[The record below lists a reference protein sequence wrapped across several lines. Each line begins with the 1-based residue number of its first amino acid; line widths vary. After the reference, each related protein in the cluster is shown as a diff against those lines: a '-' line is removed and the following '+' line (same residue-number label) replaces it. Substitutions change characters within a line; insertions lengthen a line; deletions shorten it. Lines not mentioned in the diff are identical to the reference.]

1 MAVALATVH
10 TPPSGLR
17 YSSPV
22 DSRTVSS
29 PPHPV
34 QAAVDRRRYRRVRTF
49 FVRALLHAVWWDYI
63 LNRPVLRRFR
73 TPPLQRWRRIARRYR
88 VLAEELGGVLIK
100 LGQFLSARVDVLPI
114 AITRELATLQDE
126 VPAAPFAAIRR
137 VLEEG
142 LGAPCE
148 ERFAHL
154 EERPLGAASLAQVY
168 AARLSTGEEV
178 AVKVQR
184 PGIERLVETDL
195 AAISRTLRW
204 LRYATP
210 IRRRVD
216 VDWLLKEFT
225 SVTRHELDFEREAS
239 NAEHFARD
247 FADDPGVRVPRVYR
261 SHTCRTVLTLEN
273 VAAIKVC
280 DLAALEAAGISRAAV
295 AKKLYGVFMR
305 QFFVTHFVHADPH
318 PGNVFVHPCPAASG
332 ALETGSTPFQLAF
345 VDFGMMTTIPERLR
359 QGLKEF
365 AIGLGTRD
373 ARRIV
378 DAYVTAGTLLPEADL
393 ERLVEA
399 HEAILAR
406 FWGVRIAELKE
417 VAFAEA
423 RHLANEYRDLLFE
436 APIQV
441 QADMLFAL
449 RAVGILAGLCTALD
463 PEFDPWRETLP
474 FAERLLRDDSRQGVI
489 EELGEVARALMR
501 APAQLDRLL
510 AHVERGGM
518 AVRSSF
524 SPDAR
529 ERLQRLERSLDR
541 LAWFVAASGLLV
553 AGAVLRDNGSDPRLS
568 TCLLLASAASLVIGL
583 LRR

>member
-1 MAVALATVH
+1 MRRTVVRNAALC
-10 TPPSGLR
+10 LR

-22 DSRTVSS
+22 GRRLAPPLENFPRTS
-29 PPHPV
+29 
-34 QAAVDRRRYRRVRTF
+34 VDRRRYRRVRAF
-49 FVRALLHAVWWDYI
+49 FLRALLHAVWWDWI
-63 LNRPVLRRFR
+63 LNRPGLQRFR
-73 TPPLQRWRRIARRYR
+73 TPPLERWRRIAGRYR
-88 VLAEELGGVLIK
+88 QLAEELGGVLIK
-100 LGQFLSARVDVLPI
+100 LGQFLSARVDVLPF
-114 AITRELATLQDE
+114 AITSELAALQDE
-126 VPAAPFAAIRR
+126 VPAAPFADIQKA
-137 VLEEG
+137 LEDG
-142 LGAPCE
+142 LGAPCGE
-148 ERFAHL
+148 NFAHL
-154 EERPLGAASLAQVY
+154 DEQPLGAASLAQVH
-168 AARLSTGEEV
+168 AGRLPSGEEV

-204 LRYATP
+204 LKHAAA

-225 SVTRHELDFEREAS
+225 TVTRRELDFEREAD
-239 NAEHFARD
+239 NAERFARD
-247 FADDPGVRVPRVYR
+247 FADDPEVRVPRVYR
-261 SHTCRTVLTLEN
+261 THSCRTVLTMEN
-273 VAAIKVC
+273 VAAIKIC
-280 DLAALEAAGISRAAV
+280 DLAGLEAAGVSRSRL
-295 AKKLYGVFMR
+295 AKKLYGVYMR
-305 QFFVTHFVHADPH
+305 QFFLTHFVHADPH
-318 PGNVFVHPCPAASG
+318 PGNLFVRLCG
-332 ALETGSTPFQLAF
+332 GGSAGGEGDAPFELAF

-406 FWGVRIAELKE
+406 FWGVRISQLKE

-423 RHLANEYRDLLFE
+423 RHLAREYRDLLFE

-463 PEFDPWRETLP
+463 PDFDPWAETLP
-474 FAERLLRDDSRQGVI
+474 FAERLLRDDSRRGVL
-489 EELGEVARALMR
+489 EELGEVARALVR

-510 AHVERGGM
+510 AHVERGGI
-518 AVRSSF
+518 AVTSSF
-524 SPDAR
+524 SPEAQW
-529 ERLQRLERSLDR
+529 RLQHLERAVDR

-553 AGAVLRDNGSDPRLS
+553 AGAVLQKEGDHRLS
-568 TCLLLASAASLVIGL
+568 IGL
-583 LRR
+583 LIASAVSLGLGLWRR

>member
-1 MAVALATVH
+1 M
-10 TPPSGLR
+10 
-17 YSSPV
+17 
-22 DSRTVSS
+22 
-29 PPHPV
+29 
-34 QAAVDRRRYRRVRTF
+34 DRRRYRRVRKF
-49 FVRALLHAVWWDYI
+49 FVRALVHAVWWDWI
-63 LNRPVLRRFR
+63 LDRAVLRRFR
-73 TPPLQRWRRIARRYR
+73 TPPLERWRRMAVRYR
-88 VLAEELGGVLIK
+88 QLAVELGGVLIK
-100 LGQFLSARVDVLPI
+100 LGQFLSARVDVLPFD
-114 AITRELATLQDE
+114 ITRELATLQDE
-126 VPAAPFAAIRR
+126 VPAAPFAEIRS
-137 VLEEG
+137 VLTNG
-142 LGAPCE
+142 LGAP
-148 ERFAHL
+148 L
-154 EERPLGAASLAQVY
+154 EENFAWIDERPMGAASLAQVH
-168 AARLSTGEEV
+168 AARLPSGEEV

-195 AAISRTLRW
+195 AAISRSLRW
-204 LRYATP
+204 LRHAAP

-216 VDWLLKEFT
+216 VAWLLREFT
-225 SVTRHELDFEREAS
+225 TVTRHELDFELEAR
-239 NAEHFARD
+239 NAERFARD
-247 FADDPGVRVPRVYR
+247 FADDPSVRVPRVYR

-273 VAAIKVC
+273 VASIKVS
-280 DLAALEAAGISRAAV
+280 DLAGLESAGVSRSRV
-295 AKKLYGVFMR
+295 ARKLYGVYMR
-305 QFFVTHFVHADPH
+305 QFFLTHFVHADPH
-318 PGNVFVHPCPAASG
+318 PGNVFVRPLARPD
-332 ALETGSTPFQLAF
+332 GSADGGDTPFELAF

-393 ERLVEA
+393 DRLVEA

-406 FWGVRIAELKE
+406 FWGVRISQLKE

-423 RHLANEYRDLLFE
+423 RHLAHEYRDLLFE

-449 RAVGILAGLCTALD
+449 RAVGILAGLCTTLD
-463 PEFDPWRETLP
+463 PDFDPWSETLP
-474 FAERLLRDDSRQGVI
+474 FAERLLRDEPRRGVI

-524 SPDAR
+524 SSDAR

-541 LAWFVAASGLLV
+541 LAWFVAGSGLLV
-553 AGAVLRDNGSDPRLS
+553 AGAVLRDHGADARLS
-568 TCLLLASAASLVIGL
+568 TGLLAASAISLALGL
-583 LRR
+583 WRR

>member
-1 MAVALATVH
+1 MARRTA
-10 TPPSGLR
+10 
-17 YSSPV
+17 SSPN
-22 DSRTVSS
+22 D
-29 PPHPV
+29 PA
-34 QAAVDRRRYRRVRTF
+34 QAPVDRLRYRRVRTF

-73 TPPLQRWRRIARRYR
+73 TPPLERWRRMAVRYR
-88 VLAEELGGVLIK
+88 QLAVELGGVLIK
-100 LGQFLSARVDVLPI
+100 LGQFLSARVDVLPFD
-114 AITRELATLQDE
+114 ITRELAALQDE
-126 VPAAPFAAIRR
+126 VPAAPFAEIQS
-137 VLEEG
+137 VLTNG
-142 LGAPCE
+142 LGAP
-148 ERFAHL
+148 L
-154 EERPLGAASLAQVY
+154 EENFAWIDERPMGAASLAQVH
-168 AARLSTGEEV
+168 AARLPSGEEV

-195 AAISRTLRW
+195 AAIAHTLRW

-210 IRRRVD
+210 IRRRVN
-216 VDWLLKEFT
+216 VEWLLREFT
-225 SVTRHELDFEREAS
+225 SVTRCELDFEREAS
-239 NAEHFARD
+239 NAEHFARH

-305 QFFVTHFVHADPH
+305 QFFLTHFVHADPH
-318 PGNVFVHPCPAASG
+318 PGNVFVHPCPATCGAS
-332 ALETGSTPFQLAF
+332 ETHATPFQLAF

-378 DAYVTAGTLLPEADL
+378 DAYVTAGTLLPEADV

-441 QADMLFAL
+441 QADMLFAM

-474 FAERLLRDDSRQGVI
+474 FAERLLRDDSRRGVI
-489 EELGEVARALMR
+489 EELGEVVRALMR

-553 AGAVLRDNGSDPRLS
+553 AGAVLRDHGSDPRLS
-568 TCLLLASAASLVIGL
+568 TGFLVASAASLVIGL
-583 LRR
+583 WRR

>member
-1 MAVALATVH
+1 M
-10 TPPSGLR
+10 
-17 YSSPV
+17 
-22 DSRTVSS
+22 
-29 PPHPV
+29 
-34 QAAVDRRRYRRVRTF
+34 DRRRYRRVRTF
-49 FVRALLHAVWWDYI
+49 FVRAMLHAVWWDFI
-63 LNRPVLRRFR
+63 LNRPVLQRFR
-73 TPPLQRWRRIARRYR
+73 TPPLERWRRIAGRYR
-88 VLAEELGGVLIK
+88 QLAEELGGVLIK
-100 LGQFLSARVDVLPI
+100 LGQFLSARVDVLPF
-114 AITRELATLQDE
+114 AITRELAALQDE
-126 VPAAPFAAIRR
+126 VPAAPFADIRKA
-137 VLEEG
+137 LENG

-148 ERFAHL
+148 ERFTRI
-154 EERPLGAASLAQVY
+154 EERPLGAASLAQVH
-168 AARLSTGEEV
+168 AACLPSGEDV

-204 LRYATP
+204 LSHAAP

-216 VDWLLKEFT
+216 VEWLLKEFT
-225 SVTRHELDFEREAS
+225 SVTRRELDFEREAN
-239 NAEHFARD
+239 NAERFAHD

-261 SHTCRTVLTLEN
+261 SHSCRTVLTLEN

-280 DLAALEAAGISRAAV
+280 DLAALESAGISRSRV
-295 AKKLYGVFMR
+295 AKKLYGVYMR
-305 QFFVTHFVHADPH
+305 QFFLSHFVHADPH
-318 PGNVFVHPCPAASG
+318 PGNVFVRPCPPPSG
-332 ALETGSTPFQLAF
+332 AVESGDTPFELAF

-393 ERLVEA
+393 DRLVEA

-406 FWGVRIAELKE
+406 FWGVRISQLKE

-423 RHLANEYRDLLFE
+423 RHLAREYRDLLFE

-463 PEFDPWRETLP
+463 PDFDPWSETLP
-474 FAERLLRDDSRQGVI
+474 FAERLLRDDSRRGVI

-518 AVRSSF
+518 AVKSSF

-529 ERLQRLERSLDR
+529 LRLRRLEGALDR
-541 LAWFVAASGLLV
+541 LAWFVAAAGLLV
-553 AGAVLRDNGSDPRLS
+553 AGAVLRDDGADTRLS
-568 TCLLLASAASLVIGL
+568 TGLLIASAASLGL
-583 LRR
+583 GLWRR